1 MYDRILLPTDG
12 SDSSLAAA
20 RQAFGLATVHD
31 ATVHALYVTDT
42 STSLLAVSKTEVRD
56 SLRAAGESKAAKALG
71 EIERIAAEYDVALT
85 TEHAEGTP
93 DEEIL
98 AAIDDHDID
107 LVVMGTH
114 GRDGVIRR
122 VVGSVTERV
131 VRGAPV
137 PVMTV
142 SANADVAADINA
154 DVDADINAGVDADA
168 DL

>member
-12 SDSSLAAA
+12 GDNSLAAA
-20 RQAFGLATVHD
+20 RQALELATVHD

-42 STSLLAVSKTEVRD
+42 STSLLAVSKSEVRD
-56 SLRAAGESKAAKALG
+56 SLRAAGESKATEALG
-71 EIERIAAEYDVALT
+71 EIERLAAEYDAHLV

-107 LVVMGTH
+107 LIVMGTH
-114 GRDGVIRR
+114 GREGVIRR

-131 VRGAPV
+131 VRGSTV

-142 SANADVAADINA
+142 SAE
-154 DVDADINAGVDADA
+154 ADA
-168 DL
+168 